1 MTTIGTPATLPDA
14 AAVSEAS
21 AAFSSIATQT
31 TEATDAVATGWAGLS
46 APGVYQ
52 APEADRVHVAMDAPK
67 AVAEIVAGDV
77 KQVQRVLDAY
87 ATVLTDLATRRAT
100 LLSDISSHD
109 TAVRDAADAPAD
121 SDPDG
126 TGADALATA
135 ATDLA
140 GRVRTFNA
148 DVEAADAD
156 CASGLRALAKYA
168 GVTQIRNVV
177 DAAAG
182 NVSGTAIGLAEEATN
197 RVRRLE
203 IAVETRSIETIKVL
217 PVLEWKGTSFATRPG
232 STFLIPE
239 HTAQSYITQP
249 EPDVTTKSRF
259 SMVWDD
265 GATKSALPK
274 VAEVG
279 GRALGVAG
287 TVLTVGSAY
296 ADQYQEDSQTHPEW
310 TEGEKQA
317 SATENAVFVG
327 GGSAAGAWGGAIVGA
342 EIGAT
347 IGSVFPGPGT
357 AIGGIVGGIA
367 GGIVGSGIGE
377 DIGKAAKGLWDKIT
391 G

>member
-1 MTTIGTPATLPDA
+1 MTTIGTPVTLPDA
-14 AAVSEAS
+14 SAVSEAS
-21 AAFSSIATQT
+21 AAFS
-31 TEATDAVATGWAGLS
+31 AVATQMTDATEAVATRWAALS
-46 APGVYQ
+46 APGVYE
-52 APEADRVHVAMDAPK
+52 APEAGRVHVAMDAPK
-67 AVAEIVAGDV
+67 SVAAIVAGDV
-77 KQVQRVLDAY
+77 KQIQRALDAY
-87 ATVLTDLATRRAT
+87 STVLADLATRRAT
-100 LLSDISSHD
+100 LLSDIGSHD
-109 TAVRDAADAPAD
+109 LVAREAANAPAD

-126 TGADALATA
+126 TRADTLATA
-135 ATDLA
+135 ANDLA

-148 DVEAADAD
+148 DVEAADEE
-156 CASGLRALAKYA
+156 CASGLRSLAKYA
-168 GVTQIRNVV
+168 GVANIRNVV
-177 DAAAG
+177 DTAAG
-182 NVSGTAIGLAEEATN
+182 EPSGTAIGLAEEATN

-203 IAVETRSIETIKVL
+203 VAVETRSIETIKVQ
-217 PVLEWKGTSFATRPG
+217 PVLEWKGASFAPRPG
-232 STFLIPE
+232 SPLLLPE
-239 HTAQSYITQP
+239 HTAQSFITQP
-249 EPDVTTKSRF
+249 EPDVTTKDHF

-274 VAEVG
+274 IAEIG

-310 TEGEKQA
+310 SEGEKQA

-327 GGSAAGAWGGAIVGA
+327 GGSAAGAWGGAVAGA

-377 DIGKAAKGLWDKIT
+377 DIGKSAKGLWDKIT